1 MPLMGDKVMQAL
13 QEQCIELKR
22 ASNSLNEENMKT
34 RTRLRVLERELQR
47 RDRLLRQ
54 LAMVNKGGQCVDMD
68 IIEKLR
74 EERNMLP
81 MVRKRSQD
89 LQGQVLEKEQEI
101 RDLKRDP
108 LFTRI
113 IELQVEYATW
123 QHEAKRLGSLLLEAS
138 TDANPVARQE
148 VEVHEQRR
156 IDLQNKLKKE
166 MAARDKATRDIGY
179 IEGEHASSLES
190 YHDMEI
196 KLQGE
201 QELTRELAMSFKK
214 VLQERKQA
222 EQIQSEVE
230 EMELTK
236 LKYEQEKMK
245 LETQARTV
253 ASASQSPINLGRA
266 TVSPT
271 ALGIQIGTL
280 SGRVASLLNDL
291 CHIARSRAGENS
303 LYAEFLRRDADRDG
317 LLSDDELGAALA
329 AVGLTDCS
337 PVHVAALLELA
348 PGSESGVPAKVTK
361 CGLRWLDLLVI
372 LDRSQATLRRHP
384 LPPFPP
390 LQALCLRAELTV
402 EEFQRSLRSIRSR
415 DQAEA
420 FFQRLASSSGL
431 LHFPTDAWVT
441 AWEAYGS
448 DGLLLRLPMGDIAIN
463 QVDFDAWFA
472 RCTEA
477 VRNNRKEL
485 IPSFKVWRE
494 DMLLDQEQF
503 NMVCLEVLG
512 LHLSLD
518 DISDLALFI
527 SGDAGGHGGLIDGG
541 ALLRIDEL
549 RRRR

>member
-1 MPLMGDKVMQAL
+1 
-13 QEQCIELKR
+13 
-22 ASNSLNEENMKT
+22 
-34 RTRLRVLERELQR
+34 
-47 RDRLLRQ
+47 
-54 LAMVNKGGQCVDMD
+54 MVNKGGQCVDMD

-89 LQGQVLEKEQEI
+89 LQGQVQEKEQEI

-123 QHEAKRLGSLLLEAS
+123 QHEAKRLGSLLQEAS
-138 TDANPVARQE
+138 TDANQVARQE

-166 MAARDKATRDIGY
+166 MAAREKATQDIGY
-179 IEGEHASSLES
+179 TEGDHAGWLES
-190 YHDMEI
+190 YHDMEN
-196 KLQGE
+196 KLQSE

-253 ASASQSPINLGRA
+253 AIASQSPINLGRA

-271 ALGIQIGTL
+271 ALGVQTGTL

-348 PGSESGVPAKVTK
+348 PGSSESGVIGPPVVGPPRGGWTSK

-390 LQALCLRAELTV
+390 LRALCLRAELTV

-431 LHFPTDAWVT
+431 LHFPTDAWVA

-448 DGLLLRLPMGDIAIN
+448 DGLLLRLPMGDIAIS